1 MLRHQHGRN
10 FIRDPGYGLNV
21 LPLLET
27 NNLLSVKN
35 RQEKAKNRQEKPK
48 IIFLSVK
55 RQENFDRTKT
65 TGK

>member
-1 MLRHQHGRN
+1 MEV
-10 FIRDPGYGLNV
+10 FIHSSS
-21 LPLLET
+21 LLET